1 MEALSCLLKRAVSG
15 GFLLACKVRG
25 RGGEGAHVSHLLFA
39 DDTLVFSGATQDQK
53 KYLSWTLMWFEAISG
68 LIINLDK
75 SKLIPV
81 GCVENVKVLVAKL
94 GCKVRSLPSSY
105 LGLPL
110 GALFKFVA
118 TWYGVEE
125 RFRKRLAMWKRKY
138 ISKER
143 RLTLIRSTLAN
154 LPIYFMFVLTLPR
167 TVRLRLEQIQR
178 DFLQGGGA
186 LERKPHLALWN
197 QVIRGKYGEEQ
208 GSWCSKEMRSGYGVG
223 LWKAIRKECHVLSSR
238 ISFMVGNATFKGTW
252 VKDVWIFTEGG
263 GSWSLHFSRPF
274 NDWEIDEVHSF
285 LLGLNGKSVRRD
297 VEDRVLWIETK
308 CGKFSVKSLYQSP
321 RI

>member
-1 MEALSCLLKRAVSG
+1 MSMKGFGENWLRWMQWCISTTSFFILVNGTSLVFFQSFRGLRQGDPLSPYLFVIAMEALSCLLKRAVSG

-39 DDTLVFSGATQDQK
+39 DDTLVFSAATQDQI

-178 DFLQGGGA
+178 DFLRGGGA
-186 LERKPHLALWN
+186 LERKPHLVRWTL
-197 QVIRGKYGEEQ
+197 VCLDKRKGGL
-208 GSWCSKEMRSGYGVG
+208 GV
-223 LWKAIRKECHVLSSR
+223 KCLSSL
-238 ISFMVGNATFKGTW
+238 NKTLLCK
-252 VKDVWIFTEGG
+252 
-263 GSWSLHFSRPF
+263 SWRFANKR
-274 NDWEIDEVHSF
+274 
-285 LLGLNGKSVRRD
+285 
-297 VEDRVLWIETK
+297 
-308 CGKFSVKSLYQSP
+308 
-321 RI
+321 